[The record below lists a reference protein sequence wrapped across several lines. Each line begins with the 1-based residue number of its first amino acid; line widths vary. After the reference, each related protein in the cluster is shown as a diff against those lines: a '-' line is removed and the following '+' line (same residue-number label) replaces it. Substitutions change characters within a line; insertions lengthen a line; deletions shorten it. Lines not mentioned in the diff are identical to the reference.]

1 MIYAV
6 PAILTSVF
14 ISWYIRL
21 MFKAHAVVSLQNY
34 V

>member
-14 ISWYIRL
+14 IPWYIRL
-21 MFKAHAVVSLQNY
+21 MFKVHAVFSLQNY